1 MRISHGYILLKD
13 LRFQARH
20 GVGAQETLVGNEFTV
35 NLRLRTDLTKAV
47 QTDDVAD
54 TLSYADVFE
63 AVRDEMSRPS
73 QLLEHVAGRI
83 ARRLF
88 QDFPALDAIELK
100 LMKRNPPMGAD
111 IDSAGVELV
120 ELWVQRE
127 PSAS

>member
-20 GVGAQETLVGNEFTV
+20 GVGAQESLVGNEFTV

-47 QTDDVAD
+47 RTDDVAN

-111 IDSAGVELV
+111 IDSAGVEL
-120 ELWVQRE
+120 WVQRE

>member
-47 QTDDVAD
+47 RTDDVAD

-88 QDFPALDAIELK
+88 QDFQALDAIELK

-111 IDSAGVELV
+111 IDSAGVEL
-120 ELWVQRE
+120 WVQRE

>member
-35 NLRLRTDLTKAV
+35 NLRLRTDLTRAV

-111 IDSAGVELV
+111 IDSAGVELAL
-120 ELWVQRE
+120 ERG
-127 PSAS
+127 

>member
-35 NLRLRTDLTKAV
+35 NLRLRTDLTRAV

-111 IDSAGVELV
+111 IDSAGVEL
-120 ELWVQRE
+120 WVQRE
-127 PSAS
+127 PSTS

>member
-20 GVGAQETLVGNEFTV
+20 GVGAQETLVGNEFTL

-47 QTDDVAD
+47 RTDDVAD

-111 IDSAGVELV
+111 IDSAGVEL
-120 ELWVQRE
+120 WVQRE

>member
-47 QTDDVAD
+47 RTDDVAD

-88 QDFPALDAIELK
+88 QDFPVLDAIELK

-111 IDSAGVELV
+111 IDSAGVELAL
-120 ELWVQRE
+120 ERG
-127 PSAS
+127 

>member
-88 QDFPALDAIELK
+88 HDFPALDAIELK

-111 IDSAGVELV
+111 IDSAGVEL
-120 ELWVQRE
+120 WVQRE

>member
-47 QTDDVAD
+47 RTDDVAD

-88 QDFPALDAIELK
+88 HDFPALDAIELK

-111 IDSAGVELV
+111 IDSAGVELAL
-120 ELWVQRE
+120 ERG
-127 PSAS
+127 

>member
-47 QTDDVAD
+47 RTDDVAD

-88 QDFPALDAIELK
+88 HDFPALDAIELK

-120 ELWVQRE
+120 LERG
-127 PSAS
+127 

>member
-100 LMKRNPPMGAD
+100 LRKRSPPMGAD
-111 IDSAGVELV
+111 IDSAGVELAL
-120 ELWVQRE
+120 ERG
-127 PSAS
+127 

>member
-47 QTDDVAD
+47 RTDDVAD

-73 QLLEHVAGRI
+73 QLLA
-83 ARRLF
+83 
-88 QDFPALDAIELK
+88 FP
-100 LMKRNPPMGAD
+100 
-111 IDSAGVELV
+111 
-120 ELWVQRE
+120 
-127 PSAS
+127 

>member
-111 IDSAGVELV
+111 IDSAGVEL
-120 ELWVQRE
+120 WVQRE

>member
-63 AVRDEMSRPS
+63 AVRDEMLRPS

-111 IDSAGVELV
+111 IDSAGVEL
-120 ELWVQRE
+120 WVQRE

>member
-73 QLLEHVAGRI
+73 RLLEHVAGRI

-111 IDSAGVELV
+111 IDSAGVELAL
-120 ELWVQRE
+120 ERG
-127 PSAS
+127 

>member
-35 NLRLRTDLTKAV
+35 NLRLRTDLTRAV

-63 AVRDEMSRPS
+63 AVRDEMSRGMRCRGPRS
-73 QLLEHVAGRI
+73 CWSMWP
-83 ARRLF
+83 
-88 QDFPALDAIELK
+88 DALPGGFS
-100 LMKRNPPMGAD
+100 RTSRP
-111 IDSAGVELV
+111 
-120 ELWVQRE
+120 WTR
-127 PSAS
+127 